1 MTDFQEFLDIP
12 SCGLTEKERSI
23 LKRRAEVITE
33 IERYTGLPTLEYDDR
48 IEALEYQAILLEKQI
63 LQTCDCCGGEV
74 IPEGIILIHTP
85 ENGLCAQEL
94 EDCPL
99 HLEATE

>member
-1 MTDFQEFLDIP
+1 MTDFQFLEIP
-12 SCGLTEKERSI
+12 SCGLAPEKGQFLSVE
-23 LKRRAEVITE
+23 AEETITE

-63 LQTCDCCGGEV
+63 LQDVRLLRRRSNTRRNYFD
-74 IPEGIILIHTP
+74 PHTR
-85 ENGLCAQEL
+85 ERSMRSEAK
-94 EDCPL
+94 DCPL